1 MYNPG
6 FLPRAP
12 KAERLCIQ
20 AISDRTIIMFESRQK
35 YHALGCKFSGLAS
48 QMLFS
53 TLAKYDD
60 GLYLTRTEDIH
71 IGTVPLTPIM

>member
-1 MYNPG
+1 
-6 FLPRAP
+6 
-12 KAERLCIQ
+12 
-20 AISDRTIIMFESRQK
+20 MFESRQK